1 MQKCID
7 EIMDN
12 FDFRKVAKVM
22 NLMEWR
28 LQVGK
33 YDNDKPFHLQSA
45 IPDESYLRTLARE
58 LMKRCVNEGHAATA
72 TGPFLVEA
80 GKDYLKLYFVV
91 CEWDAYE
98 NEVD

>member
-33 YDNDKPFHLQSA
+33 YDNDKPFHLQS
-45 IPDESYLRTLARE
+45 ER
-58 LMKRCVNEGHAATA
+58 
-72 TGPFLVEA
+72 
-80 GKDYLKLYFVV
+80 V
-91 CEWDAYE
+91 C
-98 NEVD
+98 